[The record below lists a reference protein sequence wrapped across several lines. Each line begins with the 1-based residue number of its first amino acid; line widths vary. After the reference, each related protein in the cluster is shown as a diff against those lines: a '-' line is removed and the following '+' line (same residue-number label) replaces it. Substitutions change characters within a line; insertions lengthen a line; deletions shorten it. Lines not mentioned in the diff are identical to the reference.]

1 MEALIQWL
9 TVFILTK
16 ANSMNESVLPHLPGH
31 KNPPMAEITLP
42 RTDSIRGATLF
53 HDIVLFARYH
63 HISGS

>member
-1 MEALIQWL
+1 MNQCFLICL
-9 TVFILTK
+9 DI
-16 ANSMNESVLPHLPGH
+16 
-31 KNPPMAEITLP
+31 KNPPIAEITLP